1 MVADVQKTLQTLLN
15 EKQVKQVVLAKELNL
30 SEAQVSLLVAGK
42 RSMKLE
48 VAAVFARKL
57 QLSLEVVD
65 EALRFA
71 KSKASKKQGK

>member
-57 QLSLEVVD
+57 QLSLEAVD